1 MAVEGAGVAPCSRD
15 VIEYNPTEESAMEV
29 GMESKTAKK
38 HTDLTVV
45 VVEWGGLTA
54 GAYGPPAVFALLV
67 C

>member
-1 MAVEGAGVAPCSRD
+1 
-15 VIEYNPTEESAMEV
+15 
-29 GMESKTAKK
+29 MESKTAKK
-38 HTDLTVV
+38 RTELTV